1 MIVIPVGD
9 LDGSHKEWEFETETQ
24 NYPDGTEPDGRGG
37 ILKVTSDAEPVSS
50 SAIIGDETPVNLY
63 HAYGVRNSF
72 GINFDPITG
81 NLWGYWKWTGEGDE
95 INLVEPG
102 FISGRF
108 QAQGM
113 SSSNN
118 NNIESEDENNRD
130 LASSNLVDF
139 DEKGKYSD
147 LSSYGVLLSAPL
159 LLYSCI
165 LIN

>member
-1 MIVIPVGD
+1 M
-9 LDGSHKEWEFETETQ
+9 
-24 NYPDGTEPDGRGG
+24 
-37 ILKVTSDAEPVSS
+37 
-50 SAIIGDETPVNLY
+50 
-63 HAYGVRNSF
+63 
-72 GINFDPITG
+72 
-81 NLWGYWKWTGEGDE
+81 
-95 INLVEPG
+95 VEPG
-102 FISGRF
+102 FINGWF